1 MQSWKTTKKKQK
13 QEVPIIDKV
22 KSPLNYTGGKYKLLN
37 QIIPIF
43 PTEID
48 LFVDL
53 FSGGSN
59 VGVNV
64 NAKRIVCVD
73 KQEEIIRVMDLFKKY
88 EDGFIINSLEKIIE
102 KYQLSNSL
110 LNGYEVYNCT
120 SDKGLGSYNKS
131 RYLELR
137 KDYNNMKSNTTEKDL
152 IFLTLVIYG
161 FNNQIRF
168 NSNGEFNMP
177 VGKRDFNNSLRKNLK
192 NFITKL
198 KTKNIEF
205 IKSDFREFAIET
217 TDNTLVYCDPPYFLG
232 TASYN
237 ENGGWTEQ
245 DEIDLLNYLAILDSK
260 GIKFALSNV
269 IEHKGNKNNILEAWI
284 KDHNYKVHI
293 IDCDYNNSNYHK
305 QNGNILKTIEV
316 LVTNY

>member
-1 MQSWKTTKKKQK
+1 
-13 QEVPIIDKV
+13 
-22 KSPLNYTGGKYKLLN
+22 
-37 QIIPIF
+37 
-43 PTEID
+43 
-48 LFVDL
+48 
-53 FSGGSN
+53 
-59 VGVNV
+59 
-64 NAKRIVCVD
+64 
-73 KQEEIIRVMDLFKKY
+73 
-88 EDGFIINSLEKIIE
+88 
-102 KYQLSNSL
+102 L
-110 LNGYEVYNCT
+110 LNGYKVYNCT

-137 KDYNNMKSNTTEKDL
+137 KDYNSMKGNSTKKDL
-152 IFLTLVIYG
+152 MFLTLVIYG

-237 ENGGWTEQ
+237 ENGGWTEK
-245 DEIDLLNYLAILDSK
+245 DEIDLLNYLAVLDSK

-284 KDHNYKVHI
+284 KGHNYKIHI
-293 IDCDYNNSNYHK
+293 IDCNYNNSNYHK
-305 QNGNILKTIEV
+305 QNGNILKTTEV